1 MYLKVSCSWG
11 CFLPVSGSPLV
22 TLSFRHTTV
31 QMTKDFTTW
40 SHPAPASIPL
50 EAGRLISH
58 EAVTYVLVHMLC
70 WVTAAAVHTC
80 ASSCKNVTNQTTTK
94 KTLTRWKKIR
104 FVKKR
109 HQCYTVS
116 LKSEYKDIWAAPGP
130 VAVTPPSSPRNMAL
144 SCCCRQRSLRILCLH
159 ISEGRCDIKVAFF
172 LQILSTHYPKF
183 SYQSWGAF

>member
-1 MYLKVSCSWG
+1 MKSPCSCFYSLGGWKTYFTWSCNICACSYALLGDSCS
-11 CFLPVSGSPLV
+11 CA
-22 TLSFRHTTV
+22 H
-31 QMTKDFTTW
+31 
-40 SHPAPASIPL
+40 
-50 EAGRLISH
+50 
-58 EAVTYVLVHMLC
+58 LC
-70 WVTAAAVHTC
+70 KLLQKCNKPNH
-80 ASSCKNVTNQTTTK
+80 NNNK
-94 KTLTRWKKIR
+94 KTLTRWKKIQ

-144 SCCCRQRSLRILCLH
+144 SCCCRQRSLRILCLR